1 MFRGAT
7 YRARLSLQSDLC
19 STASTKSSHVTPSPQ
34 FPSPLDERKKCKDSR
49 GVISQYPRGN
59 RKISSVQ
66 ITGNALLSFDIFKF
80 DSPLLTAVPPRRDGA
95 IDLFNAGLNEQN
107 DLFLK
112 WGRSSLQ
119 LPPSYRQHNAK
130 LCVTAHHAGIRFGSF
145 FQRIGFDHGAYAA

>member
-1 MFRGAT
+1 VFRGAT

-49 GVISQYPRGN
+49 GVISQYPWGN

-66 ITGNALLSFDIFKF
+66 ITGSALLSVDIFKF

-112 WGRSSLQ
+112 WAAPRCNCLNHIVSTTRNSASPLIM
-119 LPPSYRQHNAK
+119 R
-130 LCVTAHHAGIRFGSF
+130 
-145 FQRIGFDHGAYAA
+145 AYASAAFSRG